1 MSRELRKERG
11 PKKHF
16 DYYSSDLLL
25 DIHARCSHQ

>member
-16 DYYSSDLLL
+16 DYYSTELLL
-25 DIHARCSHQ
+25 DIYMA